1 MKCRVVLYRLKYLVV
16 DFYQS
21 FSITPRRLSG
31 VSVGFVRD
39 LRLQVS
45 QGEMGGI
52 GAGQW
57 VGQQRT
63 IVPFGTASAV
73 HRPSLGLMYTA
84 QPLVCIAIALV
95 RFLAC
100 LYK

>member
-1 MKCRVVLYRLKYLVV
+1 MLPELVI
-16 DFYQS
+16 DFHQS
-21 FSITPRRLSG
+21 CSIISRRLGGASA
-31 VSVGFVRD
+31 GFVRGP
-39 LRLQVS
+39 RLLVS
-45 QGEMGGI
+45 QDEMGGI

-84 QPLVCIAIALV
+84 QPLVCIATALV